1 MKAKCIIVIGNWVL
15 CLFFFYLYIYLS
27 HTSRLHSVV
36 VHSDNGKMSKYPFV
50 VAVVVFIVRC
60 RCSSA
65 ISVTF
70 ITKSRVKMHFHF
82 VSFRFDLPFLLLVV
96 SVSFSAATVWCCKHA
111 VYKQK
116 RIYRVFE
123 LAKCTIFDMCLE
135 WIALG
140 NL

>member
-1 MKAKCIIVIGNWVL
+1 MWKQNALLLLAIECCVCSFSI
-15 CLFFFYLYIYLS
+15 YPSIYLS
-27 HTSRLHSVV
+27 HISRLHSAV

-50 VAVVVFIVRC
+50 VVVFIFC
-60 RCSSA
+60 CWCSSA
-65 ISVTF
+65 ISVTL

-82 VSFRFDLPFLLLVV
+82 VSFRFDLPFLLLVL
-96 SVSFSAATVWCCKHA
+96 SVLFPAANAWYCKHA